1 MLEFEYLLDFAAVH
15 DYSAWFAN
23 GIDRRI
29 IVKIEGKN
37 WYSKTVRSTATG
49 RVVQTIS
56 GGSVDAHVV
65 AGGSVERLQDA
76 FARFR
81 RSFCPGR
88 ARAD

>member
-1 MLEFEYLLDFAAVH
+1 MQRAGEHDVLEFEYLLDFAAVH

-56 GGSVDAHVV
+56 SGSVDAHVV
-65 AGGSVERLQDA
+65 AGGSVGAPAGRIRA
-76 FARFR
+76 F
-81 RSFCPGR
+81 PP
-88 ARAD
+88 